1 MHNIITSYLSR
12 EIIKT
17 SAATLLVLYIILM
30 SNALG
35 RVLADIADGDV
46 PRQAL
51 GVVMLSQSVYM
62 LAMLLPISFFLGII
76 FAFGRMYND
85 HEIVVMNA
93 CGIGYRDFYKPVAI
107 VLLPVLLLTGLASL
121 SLNAKMQRNALA
133 IIDIEEDQHEFHQIR
148 AGQFNRSEA
157 GNTVF
162 FMESISADKLKLQ
175 EVIIGQTDPDTL
187 ILETAK
193 SGQQQL
199 DELSGDLFLVVG
211 PGQRV
216 EGIAGQKDF
225 KIIRYEQHGIL
236 LENQAKTPDTRVRSI
251 EKTIFELWSSTLT
264 SDRIELHWRIAI
276 PVVLVVLALLAVPL
290 SYISPRKGRFAKIG
304 YALLV
309 YIVYLNLIILTR
321 GQLETGTIPMAINFW
336 WVHFIFL
343 AFVGVL
349 LFRHNKGVLFY
360 KSDPTP

>member
-17 SAATLLVLYIILM
+17 SAATMLVLYIILM

-51 GVVMLSQSVYM
+51 GAVMLSQSVNM

-93 CGIGYRDFYKPVAI
+93 CGIGYREFYKPVVI
-107 VLLPVLLLTGLASL
+107 VLMPVLLLTGFASL

-133 IIDIEEDQHEFHQIR
+133 IIDQKENQHEFHQVKP
-148 AGQFNRSEA
+148 GQFNQSEA
-157 GNTVF
+157 GDTVF
-162 FMESISADKLKLQ
+162 FMESISADKLELR
-175 EVIIGQTDPDTL
+175 EVIIGQTDPDSM
-187 ILETAK
+187 ILETAR

-225 KIIRYEQHGIL
+225 RIVDYDQHGIL
-236 LENQAKTPDTRVRSI
+236 IENQAKPADPHVHSN
-251 EKTIFELWSSTLT
+251 EKTVFELWSSDRI
-264 SDRIELHWRIAI
+264 SDRVELQWRIAI
-276 PVVLVVLALLAVPL
+276 PVVLIVLALLAVPL
-290 SYISPRKGRFAKIG
+290 SYISPRKGRFGKVG
-304 YALLV
+304 YALLI
-309 YIVYLNLIILTR
+309 YIVYFNLIILTR
-321 GQLETGTIPMAINFW
+321 SQLEAEAIPMTINFW
-336 WVHFIFL
+336 WVHLLLL
-343 AFVGVL
+343 ALVGFL
-349 LFRHNKGVLFY
+349 LFRHNKGVMFY
-360 KSDPTP
+360 KSDLAS

>member
-1 MHNIITSYLSR
+1 M
-12 EIIKT
+12 
-17 SAATLLVLYIILM
+17 LVLYIILM

-51 GVVMLSQSVYM
+51 GAVMLSQSINM
-62 LAMLLPISFFLGII
+62 LAMLLPISFFLGIM

-107 VLLPVLLLTGLASL
+107 VLLPVLLLTGFSSL

-133 IIDIEEDQHEFHQIR
+133 IIDKEEDQHEFHQIK
-148 AGQFNRSEA
+148 AGQFNQSEA
-157 GNTVF
+157 GDAVF
-162 FMESISADKLKLQ
+162 FMESISADKLKLR
-175 EVIIGQTDPDTL
+175 EVIIGQTDPETM

-193 SGQQQL
+193 TGQQQL
-199 DELSGDLFLVVG
+199 DEPSGDLFLVVG

-225 KIIRYEQHGIL
+225 KIIKYEQHGIL
-236 LENQAKTPDTRVRSI
+236 LENQAKPADTRVRSI
-251 EKTIFELWSSTLT
+251 EKTIFELWSSNLM
-264 SDRIELHWRIAI
+264 SDRVELHWRIAI
-276 PVVLVVLALLAVPL
+276 PVVLIVLALLAVPL

-321 GQLETGTIPMAINFW
+321 GQLEAGTIPMEINFW
-336 WVHFIFL
+336 WVHLLFL
-343 AFVGVL
+343 AFIGVL
-349 LFRHNKGVLFY
+349 LYRHNKGVLFY
-360 KSDPTP
+360 KSDSTP